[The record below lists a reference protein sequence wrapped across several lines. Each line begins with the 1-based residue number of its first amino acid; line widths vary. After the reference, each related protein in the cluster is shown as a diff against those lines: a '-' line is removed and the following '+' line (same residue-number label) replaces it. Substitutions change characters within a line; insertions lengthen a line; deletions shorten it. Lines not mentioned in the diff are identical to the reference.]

1 MLATFYFIDPWSLHF
16 KGWLPYSLNADVL
29 FNLNLD
35 DTKGMDDIAKDYRGR
50 AKDMFTVIAL
60 LGVVPACI
68 TILISI
74 IPKKIPV
81 IGSKWFNVLVC
92 VPVFLSYG
100 LIWIEIKAIEH
111 FSGSDFTKDVAYYL
125 WVSGLSLTF
134 IAAFFT
140 NRSNTKA

>member
-68 TILISI
+68 TILISSYI
-74 IPKKIPV
+74 DHSQKNTIDRV
-81 IGSKWFNVLVC
+81 EMGQCIGLCTCFPLVWFNM
-92 VPVFLSYG
+92 
-100 LIWIEIKAIEH
+100 A
-111 FSGSDFTKDVAYYL
+111 
-125 WVSGLSLTF
+125 
-134 IAAFFT
+134 
-140 NRSNTKA
+140 

>member
-1 MLATFYFIDPWSLHF
+1 MLAALYL
-16 KGWLPYSLNADVL
+16 
-29 FNLNLD
+29 
-35 DTKGMDDIAKDYRGR
+35 GMDKIRVFAAEHSTVSGYRMTAIALI
-50 AKDMFTVIAL
+50 VL